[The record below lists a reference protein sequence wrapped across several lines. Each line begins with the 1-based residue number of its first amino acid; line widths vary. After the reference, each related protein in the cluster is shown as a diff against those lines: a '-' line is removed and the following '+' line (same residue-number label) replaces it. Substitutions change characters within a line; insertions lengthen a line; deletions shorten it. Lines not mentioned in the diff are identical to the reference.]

1 MTIYLDHA
9 ATTPLRPEALEVL
22 RWQLEMVGNPSS
34 VHQFGQSARR
44 VLEEARESIA
54 ETLDCNRSEVIFTSG
69 GTESDNLAI
78 KGLFWQQNQGD
89 ARKRLIVSAY
99 TEHHAV
105 IDAIEWLEN
114 EQGAEA
120 IWLPVSP
127 EGVVDIAALE
137 KLLVERAGEVA
148 LITLMWANN
157 ETGVLTDIRA
167 VTELAS
173 KFGIPVHSDAVAAL
187 GHTEI
192 SFAKSGLSA
201 ISISAHKVGGPV
213 GVGALLVA
221 RSAKLTSL
229 THGGGQERGMR
240 SGTMNSA
247 GAAAFARAAQVAKAN
262 QTSVHERL
270 APLVSDLRDAIEA
283 AAPEARFSRGEA
295 AGLLETLHYTFE
307 GCSGDSL
314 LFMLDSAG
322 VAVSTGSACTAGV
335 ASASHVLL
343 AMGRSEREA
352 TGTLRISLGY
362 TTTQADVSAFID
374 AFPAAHVRAKLAGL
388 AAG

>member
-1 MTIYLDHA
+1 MAIYLDHA
-9 ATTPLRPEALEVL
+9 ATTPLRPEALRVL
-22 RWQLEMVGNPSS
+22 QAHLEIVGNPSS
-34 VHQFGQSARR
+34 VHQLGQAARR
-44 VLEEARESIA
+44 VLEEARESLAATI
-54 ETLDCNRSEVIFTSG
+54 DCNRSEVIFTSG
-69 GTESDNLAI
+69 GTESNNLAI
-78 KGLFWQQNQGD
+78 KGLFWQQNSLDSG
-89 ARKRLIVSAY
+89 KRLIVSAY

-105 IDAIEWLEN
+105 IDAIEWLER
-114 EQGAEA
+114 EQGAET
-120 IWLPVSP
+120 IWLPVSDA
-127 EGVVDIAALE
+127 GVVDLVALE
-137 KLLVERAGEVA
+137 TLVAERGAEIA

-157 ETGVLTDIRA
+157 ETGVLTDIGA
-167 VTELAS
+167 VTRIAATS
-173 KFGIPVHSDAVAAL
+173 NIAVHSDAVAAL
-187 GHTEI
+187 GHCEI
-192 SFAKSGLSA
+192 NFSKSGLAAMSL
-201 ISISAHKVGGPV
+201 SAHKVGGPV
-213 GVGALLVA
+213 GVGALIVA

-247 GAAAFARAAQVAKAN
+247 GAAAFAEAAKQATMGQVALQARLVPLVAKLRAA
-262 QTSVHERL
+262 
-270 APLVSDLRDAIEA
+270 IEGA
-283 AAPEARFSRGEA
+283 ATEARFSRGDA
-295 AGLLETLHYTFE
+295 PGLLETIHYTFD

-362 TTTQADVSAFID
+362 TTTEADVEAFIG
-374 AFPAAHVRAKLAGL
+374 AFPAAHARAKMAGL

>member
-1 MTIYLDHA
+1 MTVYLDHA

-22 RWQLEMVGNPSS
+22 RGQLETVGNPSS
-34 VHQFGQSARR
+34 VHQFGQFARR

-54 ETLDCNRSEVIFTSG
+54 ESLDCNRSEVIFTSG

-78 KGLFWQQNQGD
+78 KGLYWQQNHTD
-89 ARKRLIVSAY
+89 SAKRLIVSAY

-105 IDAIEWLEN
+105 IDAIEWLEK
-114 EQGAEA
+114 EQGAQA
-120 IWLPVSP
+120 LWLPVSP
-127 EGVVDIAALE
+127 EGVVDIAVLAQ
-137 KLLVERAGEVA
+137 LLNERANDVA

-157 ETGVLTDIRA
+157 ETGVLTNIRA
-167 VTELAS
+167 VTDLAT
-173 KFGIPVHSDAVAAL
+173 KFGVPVHSDAVAAL

-192 SFAKSGLSA
+192 SFAKSGLA
-201 ISISAHKVGGPV
+201 AMSISAHKVGGPV

-247 GAAAFARAAQVAKAN
+247 GAAAFAKAVKVASEN
-262 QTSVHERL
+262 QRDLHERL
-270 APLVSDLRDAIEA
+270 APLVSRLRSAIEST
-283 AAPEARFSRGEA
+283 APEARFSRGDEP
-295 AGLLETLHYTFE
+295 GLLETLHFTFD

-352 TGTLRISLGY
+352 TGTLRVSLGY
-362 TTTQADVSAFID
+362 TTTEADVDAFIE
-374 AFPAAHVRAKLAGL
+374 AFPAAHERAKLAGL